1 MSPTGW
7 TIVVGP
13 FSARVSEPL
22 DGGVW
27 QLNPSTLLA
36 DGSANFQVLWEDGE
50 RAFYRG
56 VSRAH
61 ADRPS
66 VLAVLPAAEHPTSAI
81 LIVLLT
87 NMD

>member
-1 MSPTGW
+1 VSPTGW

-66 VLAVLPAAEHPTSAI
+66 VAVLPAAEHPTSAI